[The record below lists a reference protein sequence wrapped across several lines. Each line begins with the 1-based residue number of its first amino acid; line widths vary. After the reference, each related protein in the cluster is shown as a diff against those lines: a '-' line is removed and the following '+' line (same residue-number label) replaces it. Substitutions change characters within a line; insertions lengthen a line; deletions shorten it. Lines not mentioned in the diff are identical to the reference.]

1 MQYSK
6 GRAIPIA
13 VRRTTKRMVQST
25 PCLLSK
31 RASLLLLALSVLILA
46 GCSDS
51 LTSAAPS
58 PPTFANSTKALG
70 TTLTPQQ
77 RKAAIAELQSEQA
90 KRQGETQ
97 TDTTAS
103 VKPAQAQN

>member
-1 MQYSK
+1 
-6 GRAIPIA
+6 
-13 VRRTTKRMVQST
+13 
-25 PCLLSK
+25 L
-31 RASLLLLALSVLILA
+31 
-46 GCSDS
+46 SDS
-51 LTSAAPS
+51 LTSTAPS